1 MNDIKF
7 ERLIN
12 RFPEQTEITISVRG
26 KSGDVVE
33 LDTRPEIVSLMN
45 DEGDV
50 MLETVKG
57 MVKAFNTKDVLF
69 IEKI

>member
-7 ERLIN
+7 QRLIN
-12 RFPEQTEITISVRG
+12 RFPEQTEITIWVRG
-26 KSGDVVE
+26 KNDVVQ
-33 LDTRPEIVSLMN
+33 LDTRPEVVSLMN

>member
-12 RFPEQTEITISVRG
+12 RFPEQTEITIWVRG
-26 KSGDVVE
+26 KNDVVQ
-33 LDTRPEIVSLMN
+33 LDTRPEVVSLMN